1 MRRLALQT
9 QGKGRILV
17 HSIPSVLAYATPS
30 LSVECQS
37 GVASIGGRMQRTV
50 CWLLAICSFVGV
62 RGVRGTSPMLARV
75 KFFESK
81 IRPVL
86 IDQCYECHATEAKK
100 VRGGLLVDSR
110 DGLLKGGDSGPAIVP
125 GKPDESLL
133 LAALKYEDFEMPPK
147 GKLGD
152 EVIRNFEQW
161 IREGAV
167 DPRTG
172 PAARRGE
179 DD

>member
-1 MRRLALQT
+1 M
-9 QGKGRILV
+9 
-17 HSIPSVLAYATPS
+17 
-30 LSVECQS
+30 
-37 GVASIGGRMQRTV
+37 RTV
-50 CWLLAICSFVGV
+50 CWLLAIASCSATAV
-62 RGVRGTSPMLARV
+62 RAADADPARV

-86 IDQCYECHATEAKK
+86 VEQCYECHATAAKK

-110 DGLLKGGDSGPAIVP
+110 EALLKGGDSGPAIVP

-133 LAALKYEDFEMPPK
+133 LSALRYQDFEMPPK

-152 EVIRNFEQW
+152 DVIRNFEQW

-167 DPRTG
+167 DPRTA
-172 PAARRGE
+172 P
-179 DD
+179 